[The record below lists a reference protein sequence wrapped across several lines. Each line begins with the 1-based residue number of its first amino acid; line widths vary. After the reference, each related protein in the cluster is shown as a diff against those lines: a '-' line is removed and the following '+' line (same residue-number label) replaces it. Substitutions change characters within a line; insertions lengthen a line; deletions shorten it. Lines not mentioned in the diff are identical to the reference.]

1 MKGSLKMKKSLIK
14 KSVYVIVLLA
24 MIAASIYC
32 IPGLIDDYKI
42 HKSVVEQHLNNPI
55 GNSDYYIEMNSTS
68 IATNIV
74 ALVTFSILIIVSVYA
89 IYRIIRGAKNE
100 ILYAKYS
107 IEDFKAER
115 EQEIKAKEE
124 ERKNKQLKTLE
135 EQKKLIE
142 EELDRM
148 KK

>member
-1 MKGSLKMKKSLIK
+1 MKKSLIK

-32 IPGLIDDYKI
+32 FIGAIKI
-42 HKSVVEQHLNNPI
+42 YNNYVSQYI
-55 GNSDYYIEMNSTS
+55 TAEKYYADSYVILYNNLKNYSLVIMLFIIAVDILS
-68 IATNIV
+68 IFMIV
-74 ALVTFSILIIVSVYA
+74 KIIL
-89 IYRIIRGAKNE
+89 GAKNE

-115 EQEIKAKEE
+115 EQEIKTKEQ

-135 EQKKLIE
+135 DQKKLIE
-142 EELDRM
+142 EKLDRM